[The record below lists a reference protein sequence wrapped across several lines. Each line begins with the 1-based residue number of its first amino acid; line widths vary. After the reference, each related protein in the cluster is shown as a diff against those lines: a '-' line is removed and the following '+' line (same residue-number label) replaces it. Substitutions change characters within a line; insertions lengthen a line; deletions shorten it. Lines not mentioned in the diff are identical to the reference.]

1 MPKSRE
7 TKEKLVADLSEG
19 LDKAKSAVLVD
30 YKGLKVKETEELRK
44 NLRERSVDFR
54 VVKNSLF
61 KIVLKAKKIKIGDDI
76 LDRPLGLAIG
86 YQDEVAP
93 AKALNDFSKKHES
106 LEMLGGI
113 LENEFIDHIKIKQLA
128 ILPSKDE
135 LRAKLLGTI
144 SAPMS
149 GFVNVAAGNM
159 RGLINVLRAKAE
171 IE

>member
-19 LDKAKSAVLVD
+19 LDKAKSAVLID

-44 NLRERSVDFR
+44 DLREKSVDFR
-54 VVKNSLF
+54 VVKNSLL
-61 KIVLKAKKIKIGDDI
+61 KIVLKDKKIKIEDEI

-86 YQDEVAP
+86 YQDEAVP

-106 LEMLGGI
+106 LELLGGI
-113 LENEFIDHIKIKQLA
+113 LENEFIDESKIKQLA
-128 ILPSKDE
+128 MLPSKDE
-135 LRAKLLGTI
+135 LRARLLGTI

-149 GFVNVAAGNM
+149 GFVNVAAGNI

-171 IE
+171 AE